1 MSTRRERAKKPAVR
15 LNKQLSED
23 KEARISFV
31 IRSRK
36 HLHTAEIYF
45 DIAKLIFGGM
55 IIGSV
60 IEAKDNWQ
68 VFLIVGVLAFFV
80 LIGIGNIY
88 FNKGNINVGL

>member
-1 MSTRRERAKKPAVR
+1 MSTRRERAKEPVVR
-15 LNKQLSED
+15 LNKQLIEN
-23 KEARISFV
+23 KEARISFI

-60 IEAKDNWQ
+60 IEAKENWQ

-80 LIGIGNIY
+80 LVGIGNIY
-88 FNKGNINVGL
+88 FNKGNKNIEL